1 MMLIKDADFE
11 ELENIAQRMEG
22 SMDRTVMISILRQAR
37 IAPEGTEGTCNHD
50 FQKWP
55 DGREQCVKCGEF
67 KA

>member
-1 MMLIKDADFE
+1 MILITDDDFDI
-11 ELENIAQRMEG
+11 LQDIASRRENN
-22 SMDRTVMISILRQAR
+22 MDRSVMISILRQAR
-37 IAPEGTEGTCNHD
+37 IAPEGIEGTCNHD